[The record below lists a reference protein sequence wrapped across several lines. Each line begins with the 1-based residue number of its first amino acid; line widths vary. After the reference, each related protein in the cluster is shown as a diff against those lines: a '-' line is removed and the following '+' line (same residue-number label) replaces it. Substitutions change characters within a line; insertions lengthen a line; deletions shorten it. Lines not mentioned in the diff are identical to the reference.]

1 MTNAHPAFIIN
12 ADEREDVME
21 LKYNNIREAI
31 EEAIELYP
39 NNIAF
44 RIKSKIG
51 KEVKYTDITYKQMQN
66 DIYNF
71 GTEINSFGKPGNIRI
86 AVIGNNSYEW
96 AITYLAAMYS
106 NNVVVTLDK
115 GLPPAELEELL
126 IRSKAEAI
134 VFEDKFIDTMKN
146 IQSAGKTQL
155 KHYICMR
162 KNDEFRDI
170 SSAIKDG
177 KTKLKKGDKRILG
190 TKIDNKKMASLIFTS
205 GTTSASKAVMLS
217 QYNIASDMKNMKEI
231 IDIRDTD
238 VNMAFIPFHHTYGST
253 GLMLFLSKG
262 TMNIF
267 IDGLRHIQSN
277 LVEYKVS
284 IFVCVPLL
292 LESMYKKIMN
302 EIKKQGKEKKVEKG
316 IKLSRFLLKFGIDIR
331 RKLFKEILDKLGG
344 ELRYVVCGAA
354 ALDKTVAERFNDFGI
369 VTVQGYG
376 LTETSPVVISETE
389 KYIRYGSIGKPILN
403 VEAKIDNPNEE
414 GIGEIVL
421 KTESLMLGYYENEEE
436 TNKVIKDGWFYTG
449 DLAYKDK
456 DGYFYIAGREKNV
469 IVLKNGKNIYPEEL
483 ETLIAKLPYIDE
495 NMVYGRKKDDDLI
508 VAVKV
513 VYNKEYVKE
522 HYPNKT
528 EEELHEI
535 IWKDIKEINK
545 NLTNYKHIKHLTIT
559 DEPMIKTSTAK
570 IKRFEEIKKIED

>member
-1 MTNAHPAFIIN
+1 
-12 ADEREDVME
+12 ME
-21 LKYNNIREAI
+21 LEYNNIREAI
-31 EEAIELYP
+31 EKAIELYP
-39 NNIAF
+39 NHIAF
-44 RIKSKIG
+44 RVKSKKG

-71 GTEINSFGKPGNIRI
+71 GTEINSFGKSGNIRI

-96 AITYLAAMYS
+96 AVTYLAAMYS

-134 VFEDKFIDTMKN
+134 IFEDKFIDTMKN
-146 IQSAGKTQL
+146 IQDTGKTQI
-155 KHYICMR
+155 KHYICMK
-162 KNDEFRDI
+162 KNDDFRDMP
-170 SSAIKDG
+170 SAIKDG
-177 KTKLKKGDKRILG
+177 KIKLKKGDKRILG
-190 TKIDNKKMASLIFTS
+190 TKIDNKKMAALIFTS
-205 GTTSASKAVMLS
+205 GTTSSSKAVMLS
-217 QYNIASDMKNMKEI
+217 QHNIASDMKNMKEI

-292 LESMYKKIMN
+292 LESMYKKIMV

-331 RKLFKEILDKLGG
+331 RKLFKEIIDKLGG

-389 KYIRYGSIGKPILN
+389 KNIRYGSIGKPILN
-403 VEAKIDNPNEE
+403 VEAKIENPNDE

-456 DGYFYIAGREKNV
+456 DGFFYISGREKNV

-483 ETLIAKLPYIDE
+483 ETLVAKLPYVDE

-508 VAVKV
+508 VAVKI

-522 HYPNKT
+522 HYAEKT

-535 IWKDIKEINK
+535 IWKDIKEINRG
-545 NLTNYKHIKHLTIT
+545 LTNYKHIKHLIIT
-559 DEPMIKTSTAK
+559 EEPMIKTSTAK
-570 IKRFEEIKKIED
+570 IKRFEEIKKIEE

>member
-1 MTNAHPAFIIN
+1 
-12 ADEREDVME
+12 ME
-21 LKYNNIREAI
+21 LKYNNVREAI
-31 EEAIELYP
+31 EEAIELYSDHT
-39 NNIAF
+39 AF
-44 RIKSKIG
+44 RVKSKNG
-51 KEVKYTDITYKQMQN
+51 KEVKYTDITYKQMQS

-86 AVIGNNSYEW
+86 AVIGTNSYEW
-96 AITYLAAMYS
+96 AITYLASMYS
-106 NNVVVTLDK
+106 NNVIVTLDK
-115 GLPPAELEELL
+115 GLPPTELEELL
-126 IRSKAEAI
+126 IRSKADAI
-134 VFEDKFIDTMKN
+134 VFEDKFIDTMKE

-155 KHYICMR
+155 KYYICMR
-162 KNDEFRDI
+162 KNDDFKDMQA
-170 SSAIKDG
+170 AIKDG
-177 KTKLKKGDKRILG
+177 KAKLKKGDKRILG
-190 TKIDNKKMASLIFTS
+190 TKIDNKKMAALIFTS
-205 GTTSASKAVMLS
+205 GTTSQSKGVMLS
-217 QYNIASDMKNMKEI
+217 QHNIASDMKNMKEI
-231 IDIRDTD
+231 IDIKDTD

-253 GLMLFLSKG
+253 ALMLFLSKG

-292 LESMYKKIMN
+292 LESMYKKIMA

-354 ALDKTVAERFNDFGI
+354 ALDKTVAEKFNDFGI

-389 KYIRYGSIGKPILN
+389 KHIRYGSIGKPILN
-403 VEAKIDNPNEE
+403 VEAKIENPNEE

-456 DGYFYIAGREKNV
+456 DGYFYISGREKNV

-483 ETLIAKLPYIDE
+483 ETLVAKLPYVDE

-513 VYNKEYVKE
+513 VYNREYIKE
-522 HYPNKT
+522 HYPDKT

-545 NLTNYKHIKHLTIT
+545 GLTNFKHIKHLIIT

-570 IKRFEEIKKIED
+570 IKRFEEIKKIEE